1 MGTALKLNILQEES
15 KVKKFQIKDVEHL
28 IEVLQSLRLNKAMAI
43 FNIERYGYQE
53 DMEYILNSLGFS
65 YNKRNKIKVSK
76 EIQKQAELFQL
87 LFNINKNCF
96 IRLRNKST
104 GQYRAYSV
112 ETLQDPYRLQA
123 IIKSQYFDNTVDLM
137 YSLNA
142 YNNMYRAD
150 ENSLFSLQNIA
161 LDVDYCKETY
171 TLEEVLGIIQEEIK
185 EDNLP
190 APNVMETGNR
200 LRLIY
205 SIQDV
210 PVTKKSL
217 YVYKKVTEKLSI
229 KLEDLNTSPQ
239 PATTYA
245 RIEGS
250 INSRNNSV
258 ITNNVI
264 KEDIY
269 SLRYLQL
276 RLLDTVGERKKK
288 ARKGNLRFIGNDYT
302 LNMDRLSD
310 FRRIQKIRDIGYREA
325 LIYLYRNYCILA
337 NFGEEGAFLATKD
350 FNANFK
356 NPMPLNHWD
365 GATKHLNRKQYLHKN
380 QTILN
385 LLDISHKEEEML
397 GLKTIISVKESKR
410 RKKISDRNRYLE
422 NLVINNKLT
431 KKEQI
436 EKDKLQVKSLLD
448 KGFKQK
454 YILEQLKISKSTY
467 IRLRKYLKEDGLL

>member
-1 MGTALKLNILQEES
+1 MNTALKINIVKEES
-15 KVKKFQIKDVEHL
+15 KVKKFEIRDVEHL
-28 IEVLQSLRLNKAMAI
+28 IEVLKSLRLNKAMNI
-43 FNIERYGYQE
+43 YNIERYGYQE

-65 YNKRNKIKVSK
+65 YNKRNKLKVSK
-76 EIQKQAELFQL
+76 DIQKQAELFKL

-123 IIKSQYFDNTVDLM
+123 IIKSNYFDNTVDLM

-142 YNNMYRAD
+142 YNNMYKAD

-171 TLEEVLGIIQEEIK
+171 TLEEVLEIIQQEINK
-185 EDNLP
+185 DNLP
-190 APNVMETGNR
+190 APNVMETGHR

-205 SIQDV
+205 SLQDV

-217 YVYKKVTEKLSI
+217 YVYKKVTEKLSL

-239 PATTYA
+239 TATTYA

-250 INSRNNSV
+250 INSKDNSI
-258 ITNNVI
+258 ITNNVVN
-264 KEDIY
+264 EDIY

-276 RLLDTVGERKKK
+276 RLLDTVGEGNKSRKRSKVTYIRNEYSLNVK
-288 ARKGNLRFIGNDYT
+288 RLND
-302 LNMDRLSD
+302 
-310 FRRIQKIRDIGYREA
+310 FKRIQTIRDVGYREA

-337 NFGEEGAFLATKD
+337 NLSDNESFLATKE
-350 FNANFK
+350 FNENFK
-356 NPMPLNHWD
+356 TPLPLNIWD

-397 GLKTIISVKESKR
+397 CLETIISHKEKKR

-422 NLVINNKLT
+422 KLSNENKLT
-431 KKEQI
+431 KEEQKEL
-436 EKDKLQVKSLLD
+436 EKLQVKSLLD

-467 IRLRKYLKEDGLL
+467 LRIRKSLKEDGLL